1 MGYTRVMAIF
11 VRQDEE
17 RTQLQE
23 RIAAELRERSKQNA
37 SSNDLPD
44 GVSDSQYMKGTKQTS
59 SLGWLW
65 ILVGLVAAGVVFWL
79 AIISSH

>member
-1 MGYTRVMAIF
+1 MYTRVMSIF
-11 VRQDEE
+11 VRQDEQ

-37 SSNDLPD
+37 SSGDLPD
-44 GVSDSQYMKGTKQTS
+44 GVNDSQYMKGTKQTS

-65 ILVGLVAAGVVFWL
+65 ILVGLAVVGVIIWL
-79 AIISSH
+79 TIISAK